1 MRPIFWEF
9 SEPEMFSEQD
19 QWLLGDSIMAVSMS
33 KPGMKFASVRI
44 PRNSNWYRF
53 PLEIC
58 NFDDLSGFSVFEA
71 GNAMKVYADSNSV
84 KSELEEGIPMLL
96 RGGKILVTKERP
108 RRNSV
113 LMQNDPFTVF
123 IALDKNGQAEGRVYE
138 DDGRTFGK
146 YGTNTVLTY
155 ENNLLSAVADN
166 DKYGSGIERIVLLR
180 PNGNHSVLKK
190 PKVQTGQ
197 SWSITVQ

>member
-9 SEPEMFSEQD
+9 QEPDMFSEQG
-19 QWLLGDSIMAVSMS
+19 QWLLGDSIMAVSMA
-33 KPGMKFASVRI
+33 KPGMKTVNVRI

-58 NFDDLSGFSVFEA
+58 NFEDLSGFSVFEA
-71 GNAMKVYADSNSV
+71 GSSMKEYSDV
-84 KSELEEGIPMLL
+84 KSELDEGIPMLL
-96 RGGKILVTKERP
+96 RGGKIIATKERP

-113 LMQNDPFTVF
+113 LMQSDPFTVF
-123 IALDKNGQAEGRVYE
+123 IALDKEGKAEGRVYE
-138 DDGRTFGK
+138 DDGRTYGK
-146 YGTNTVLTY
+146 YGTNTILSY
-155 ENNLLSAVADN
+155 KNNELSAVADN
-166 DKYGSGIERIVLLR
+166 DKYGSVIERIILLQ
-180 PNGNHSVLKK
+180 PNGSHIILKK